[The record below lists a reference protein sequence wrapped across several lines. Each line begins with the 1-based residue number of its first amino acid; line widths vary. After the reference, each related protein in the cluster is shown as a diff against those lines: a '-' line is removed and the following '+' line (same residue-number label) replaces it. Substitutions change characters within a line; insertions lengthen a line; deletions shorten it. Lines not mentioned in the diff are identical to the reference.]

1 MVEETDPREGEKF
14 FLNDPLKLDN
24 PFPDFKYFRESKPV
38 FYYEP
43 LDTWFIFNY
52 EDVDSLFHDPRL
64 SSKRMEGFI
73 DAAPAEVREE
83 LKGIAAYFSKWVF
96 MKDGEDHAR
105 LRRFMQ
111 IGFSPHMIDRLV
123 PAIQEATDSL
133 LNQVADQGQM
143 DGSEDF
149 GFLLPLIVLADLIG
163 VPKADYNKALR
174 WSVDLTDFFNILP
187 IRVETCQRLNQSGYE
202 FIDYMRALIAKRR
215 TEPRIDFLSQLIHA
229 KPEDGV
235 FDEDEVIANSMVLL
249 LAGHVAV
256 RNLIGNA
263 IYLLL
268 THPGQLAKLKA
279 NPSLLTNVVEE
290 TLRVEPPV
298 TMVARIAAVDFLFH
312 SHLIRKGQFVQLCIA
327 SANRDEQ
334 HFSEPDSFDISRHP
348 NKHLSFASGI
358 HSCLGS
364 ILAKQEAHIALETLF
379 RRMPGLRF
387 DQNKETQWYR
397 NAGNRGPVKLPL
409 AF

>member
-1 MVEETDPREGEKF
+1 MLIETDTREGEEF

-24 PFPDFKYFRESKPV
+24 PFPDFKYFRGNKPV
-38 FYYEP
+38 FYYKP
-43 LDTWFIFNY
+43 LDTWFIFKY

-64 SSKRMEGFI
+64 SSNRMEGFV
-73 DAAPAEVREE
+73 DTAPAEVREE
-83 LKGIAAYFSKWVF
+83 LKGLAAYFSEWVF
-96 MKDGEDHAR
+96 MKDGEHHAR

-111 IGFSPHMIDRLV
+111 IGFSPHVIDRLV
-123 PAIQEATDSL
+123 SAIQAATDKL
-133 LNQVADQGQM
+133 LDQVADQGQM

-163 VPKADYNKALR
+163 IPKADYNKALQ
-174 WSVDLTDFFNILP
+174 WSVDLTDFFNVLP
-187 IRVETCQRLNQSGYE
+187 IQVETCQRLNRSGYE

-215 TEPRIDFLSQLIHA
+215 TDPRVDFLSQLIHA

-235 FDEDEVIANSMVLL
+235 FNEDEIIANSMVLL

-268 THPGQLAKLKA
+268 THPDQLVKFKA
-279 NPSLLTNVVEE
+279 NPSFLANVVEE
-290 TLRVEPPV
+290 TLRLEPPV
-298 TMVARIAAVDFLFH
+298 TMVVWFAAVDFQFH

-327 SANRDEQ
+327 NANRNED
-334 HFSEPDSFDISRHP
+334 HFSEPDSFDVSRHP
-348 NKHLSFASGI
+348 KKHLSFASGI

-364 ILAKQEAHIALETLF
+364 TLAKQEACVALETLF
-379 RRMPGLRF
+379 RRMPGLRL
-387 DQNKETQWYR
+387 DEHKKTQWYR
-397 NAGNRGPVKLPL
+397 NTGNRGPIKLPL